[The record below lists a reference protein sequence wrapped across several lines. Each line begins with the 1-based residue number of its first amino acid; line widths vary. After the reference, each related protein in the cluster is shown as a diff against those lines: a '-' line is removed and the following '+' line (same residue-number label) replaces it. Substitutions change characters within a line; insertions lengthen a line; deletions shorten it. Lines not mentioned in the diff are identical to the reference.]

1 MTSRQSKDKPFV
13 HSSRTQRLLRQR
25 QLRGGII
32 YNISARNRSLEA
44 SIHDLSA
51 SPHSDHDPDEGLEPP
66 VREQRLLVVA
76 NRLPVSAVRKGSE
89 SWSLEISGGG
99 LVSALVGEY

>member
-1 MTSRQSKDKPFV
+1 MTTKQSNDKPYV
-13 HSSRTQRLLRQR
+13 PSSRVQRLLRQR
-25 QLRGGII
+25 QLRSGRG
-32 YNISARNRSLEA
+32 YNISARNRSHEA
-44 SIHDLSA
+44 SYHDLSA
-51 SPHSDHDPDEGLEPP
+51 SSHSDHDPDEGLEPP